1 YVYQIFQAEILNRLG
16 SALFFLPMAVI
27 AIVLA
32 WRYRPIAKPR
42 YIFVL
47 MLPVLPVVFNGL
59 VFLYRSVLNTLGI
72 WLVLSMGFTPAL
84 IVFIAVT
91 AFVFFASLMVLAAQH
106 VKNF

>member
-1 YVYQIFQAEILNRLG
+1 
-16 SALFFLPMAVI
+16 MAVI

-72 WLVLSMGFTPAL
+72 WLVMSMGFTPAL
-84 IVFIAVT
+84 VVFIAAT
-91 AFVFFASLMVLAAQH
+91 AFILLVSLIVLAAQH
-106 VKNF
+106 VQNF